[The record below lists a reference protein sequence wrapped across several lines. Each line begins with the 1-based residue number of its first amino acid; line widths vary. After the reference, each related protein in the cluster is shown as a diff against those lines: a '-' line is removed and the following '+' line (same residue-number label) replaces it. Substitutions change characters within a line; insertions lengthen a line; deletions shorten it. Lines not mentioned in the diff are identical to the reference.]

1 MKLFSFFKKKPKNV
15 SDMSSDKSPDIS
27 YTSPD
32 KSDTSEPQKV
42 TNVPVPR
49 EDPLFSISRQL
60 TQVQYELR
68 EVKPLIE
75 SSTQSLREDHYRILE
90 EQVKSVEEYKKHL
103 NYKREN
109 LKQAKNRAEKELKHI
124 EVDAR
129 ILDHLSIAPKRTAEI
144 SDELKISRGYA
155 AERVKSLLE
164 AGQIARFKQG
174 RKAYYKIP
182 KPEPSV

>member
-1 MKLFSFFKKKPKNV
+1 
-15 SDMSSDKSPDIS
+15 MSSDKSPDIS

-42 TNVPVPR
+42 TNVTTQH

-68 EVKPLIE
+68 EIKPLIE

-103 NYKREN
+103 SYKREN
-109 LKQAKNRAEKELKHI
+109 LKQAKNRAEKELQRI
-124 EVDAR
+124 EVDER

-144 SDELKISRGYA
+144 SAELKISRGYA
-155 AERVKSLLE
+155 AERVKALLE
-164 AGQIARFKQG
+164 AGQITRFKKG
-174 RKAYYKIP
+174 RNAYYKIL
-182 KPEPSV
+182 KSEPVA